1 MSAPL
6 DKIFP
11 SQGYPILAM
20 QVNPL
25 TKADKMQGEEM
36 CDKFR
41 QNGTKVSFTKNSDI
55 L

>member
-20 QVNPL
+20 QVNHL
-25 TKADKMQGEEM
+25 TEADKRQGEETS
-36 CDKFR
+36 DKFR
-41 QNGTKVSFTKNSDI
+41 QNGTKESFTKDSDI